1 MARDAQKRAYSRE
14 VDKIRKRTKRAI
26 ERLQKQE
33 AESNNYLVKRQ
44 ARQQIEALQED
55 LSNLSAHGRQRTYTD
70 KAKKALE
77 SLSSD
82 SRRVASSKQL
92 SRKKIDFQAEVAKAS
107 RGGISVL
114 GSKPR
119 EKVQIF
125 YRVTQSIWNRPD
137 VPLRDRNKAI
147 MQALGVDSLEAAWAK
162 IMNRPDVRRALR
174 SMNTSGEPVEDTD
187 SEGAAYAEAER
198 TQYEIDT
205 PTVVMLLQ
213 MVEGTK
219 AYGAPQ

>member
-44 ARQQIEALQED
+44 ARQQIEALQAD
-55 LSNLSAHGRQRTYTD
+55 LSNLSARGRQRTYTD

>member
-44 ARQQIEALQED
+44 ARQQIEALQAD
-55 LSNLSAHGRQRTYTD
+55 LSNLSARGRQRTYTD

-174 SMNTSGEPVEDTD
+174 SMDTSGKPVADTD

>member
-44 ARQQIEALQED
+44 ARQQIEALQSD
-55 LSNLSAHGRQRTYTD
+55 LSNLSARGRQRTYTD

-147 MQALGVDSLEAAWAK
+147 MEALGVDSLEAAWAK

>member
-44 ARQQIEALQED
+44 ARQQIEALQSD
-55 LSNLSAHGRQRTYTD
+55 LSNLSARGRQRTYTD

-92 SRKKIDFQAEVAKAS
+92 SRKKINFQAEVAKAS

-147 MQALGVDSLEAAWAK
+147 MEALGVDSLEAAWAK

-174 SMNTSGEPVEDTD
+174 SMNTSGEPVDDTD

>member
-1 MARDAQKRAYSRE
+1 M
-14 VDKIRKRTKRAI
+14 
-26 ERLQKQE
+26 
-33 AESNNYLVKRQ
+33 
-44 ARQQIEALQED
+44 
-55 LSNLSAHGRQRTYTD
+55 
-70 KAKKALE
+70 
-77 SLSSD
+77 
-82 SRRVASSKQL
+82 
-92 SRKKIDFQAEVAKAS
+92 
-107 RGGISVL
+107 L

-147 MQALGVDSLEAAWAK
+147 MEALGVDSLEAAWAK

-174 SMNTSGEPVEDTD
+174 SMNTSGEPVDDTD

>member
-44 ARQQIEALQED
+44 ARQQIESLQSD
-55 LSNLSAHGRQRTYTD
+55 LSNLSARGRQRTYTD

-137 VPLRDRNKAI
+137 VPIRDRNKAI
-147 MQALGVDSLEAAWAK
+147 MEALGVDSLEAAWAK
-162 IMNRPDVRRALR
+162 IMNRTDVRRALR

>member
-1 MARDAQKRAYSRE
+1 MARDAQKRVYSRE

-44 ARQQIEALQED
+44 ARQQIESLQSD
-55 LSNLSAHGRQRTYTD
+55 LSNLSARGRQRTYTD
-70 KAKKALE
+70 KAMKALE

-174 SMNTSGEPVEDTD
+174 SMNTSGEPVNDTD

>member
-44 ARQQIEALQED
+44 ARQQIESLQSD
-55 LSNLSAHGRQRTYTD
+55 LSNLSARGRQRTYTD

-147 MQALGVDSLEAAWAK
+147 MEALGVDSLEAAWAK

-174 SMNTSGEPVEDTD
+174 SMNTSGGTVDDTD